1 MSIYKISN
9 RLVDNLEEKI
19 NYQNLEMN
27 VAQNISERNKEM
39 TSLEV
44 DRTKEQSEKLQFY
57 LRGFSG
63 GTATE
68 NYRKYQKQY
77 LRFFKVKKYLSIDT
91 EKINQN

>member
-1 MSIYKISN
+1 
-9 RLVDNLEEKI
+9 
-19 NYQNLEMN
+19 MN

-68 NYRKYQKQY
+68 NYRKYQK
-77 LRFFKVKKYLSIDT
+77 
-91 EKINQN
+91 